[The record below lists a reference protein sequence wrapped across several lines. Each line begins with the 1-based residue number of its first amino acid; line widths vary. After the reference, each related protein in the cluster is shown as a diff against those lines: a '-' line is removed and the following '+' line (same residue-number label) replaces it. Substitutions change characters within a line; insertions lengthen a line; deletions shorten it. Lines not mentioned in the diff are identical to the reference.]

1 MNVIKSIL
9 SAILIAAFIIG
20 LMYGASEE
28 QAIRETC
35 ADLEIKGQIAQL
47 WEGNNE

>member
-1 MNVIKSIL
+1 MNLIKSIL
-9 SAILIAAFIIG
+9 SAALIAAFVIG

-35 ADLEIKGQIAQL
+35 ADLEVKSQIASL